1 MMLVDRFRLPP
12 PSKLLVSIGVH
23 WLNGLA
29 TVVVPSKTYWP
40 LAAPV
45 VAVRFRVIPDRLT
58 LVMRGAGL
66 TPPETTFK
74 MPPARLVVSQ
84 ARPAPGEGR
93 LVTVKAPL
101 MPPAA
106 LNKVNVSFTASSPA
120 RMETFKVPP
129 KASVPPTDNT
139 SLVAVPDLLN
149 FIVFVPPKVTLPS
162 RRALT
167 SNDAPEATVMVAL
180 LEMEPLPLNDK
191 VPELM
196 SVLPL

>member
-29 TVVVPSKTYWP
+29 TLVVPSKTYWP
-40 LAAPV
+40 LAAPL

-58 LVMRGAGL
+58 LVIRGAGL
-66 TPPETTFK
+66 TPPEITFK

-84 ARPAPGEGR
+84 VRPAPGEGR

-106 LNKVNVSFTASSPA
+106 LNNWKLSP
-120 RMETFKVPP
+120 PC
-129 KASVPPTDNT
+129 SVPP
-139 SLVAVPDLLN
+139 S
-149 FIVFVPPKVTLPS
+149 TL
-162 RRALT
+162 T
-167 SNDAPEATVMVAL
+167 F
-180 LEMEPLPLNDK
+180 K
-191 VPELM
+191 
-196 SVLPL
+196 